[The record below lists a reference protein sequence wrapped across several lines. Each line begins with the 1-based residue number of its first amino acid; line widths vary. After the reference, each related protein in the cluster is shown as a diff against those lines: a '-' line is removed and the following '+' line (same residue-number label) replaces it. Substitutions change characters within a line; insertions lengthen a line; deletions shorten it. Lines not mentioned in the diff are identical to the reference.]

1 MLRSNTHGRARSSFV
16 LLYII
21 NVGPNINKA
30 RREIFAEPVLDGFVS
45 HISLSFSPLT
55 PDLLLAFP
63 NNYPMVSFCYSF
75 LDCCF
80 PSPFLECRYARAL
93 GAFYLRLTC
102 KPIQVYGVLEP
113 LLADRRKLRLRGIDG
128 SFRLVRMD
136 EFVDMLLTEDRVCD
150 TILPHLPPRDQ
161 VDSRCILFGFVWFFV
176 RCCHFDFF

>member
-1 MLRSNTHGRARSSFV
+1 MLRLNTHGRARSSFV

-21 NVGPNINKA
+21 NVGPNFNKA
-30 RREIFAEPVLDGFVS
+30 RREIFAEPVSDGFVS